1 MDERELK
8 RFLGRA
14 HHIKQDLRALN
25 RRMLEL
31 RSRTL
36 PGSPKFS
43 EVPPA
48 PGDPVSG
55 GFVRYSDEIIML
67 LEDAEDRAKELVK
80 VEKEIEKTIYLLS
93 ESVER
98 SLMYDYY
105 INDLPIVSSNADR
118 LSLEKEYHYS
128 ERYIKFLLH
137 KGRVQ
142 ILDMI

>member
-25 RRMLEL
+25 RRMLEIM
-31 RSRTL
+31 SRTL

-55 GFVRYSDEIIML
+55 GFVRYSDEIIMM
-67 LEDAEDRAKELVK
+67 LEDAEDRAKELVR
-80 VEKEIEKTIYLLS
+80 VEKEIERTIYLLP
-93 ESVER
+93 ESVGR
-98 SLMYDYY
+98 SVMYDYY
-105 INDLPIVSSNADR
+105 INDLPIVSSNPDR
-118 LSLEKEYHYS
+118 LSVEKEYHYS

-137 KGRVQ
+137 KARIE

>member
-14 HHIKQDLRALN
+14 HHIKQDLRTLN

-55 GFVRYSDEIIML
+55 GFVRYSDEIIMM
-67 LEDAEDRAKELVK
+67 LEDAEGRAKELVK

-98 SLMYDYY
+98 SIMYDYY
-105 INDLPIVSSNADR
+105 INDLPIVSSNPDR

-137 KGRVQ
+137 KGRMG
-142 ILDMI
+142 ILDLI

>member
-1 MDERELK
+1 MSEDELR

-55 GFVRYSDEIIML
+55 GFVRYSDEIIMM
-67 LEDAEDRAKELVK
+67 LEDAEDRARQLVK
-80 VEKEIEKTIYLLS
+80 VEKEIEDTIYLLA

-98 SLMYDYY
+98 SVLYDYY
-105 INDLPIVSSNADR
+105 INDLPIVSSNPDR
-118 LSLEKEYHYS
+118 ISLEKEYHYS
-128 ERYIKFLLH
+128 ERYIKYLLH
-137 KGRVQ
+137 KGRIG
-142 ILDMI
+142 ILSLI

>member
-55 GFVRYSDEIIML
+55 GFVRYSDEIIMM

>member
-43 EVPPA
+43 EAPPA
-48 PGDPVSG
+48 QGDPVSG
-55 GFVRYSDEIIML
+55 GFVRYSDEIIMML
-67 LEDAEDRAKELVK
+67 GDAEDRARELVK
-80 VEKEIEKTIYLLS
+80 VEREIENTIYLLS

-105 INDLPIVSSNADR
+105 INDLPIVTNNPDK

-137 KGRVQ
+137 KGRIE
-142 ILDMI
+142 ILSLI

>member
-1 MDERELK
+1 MDERELM

-14 HHIKQDLRALN
+14 HHIKQELRALN

-36 PGSPKFS
+36 PGSPRFS
-43 EVPPA
+43 EVPSA

-55 GFVRYSDEIIML
+55 GFVRYSDEIIMM
-67 LEDAEDRAKELVK
+67 LEDAEEQATQLVK
-80 VEKEIEKTIYLLS
+80 VEKEIERMIHLLP

-98 SLMYDYY
+98 SILYDYY
-105 INDLPIVSSNADR
+105 INDLPIVTSNPDR

-137 KGRVQ
+137 KGRTE
-142 ILDMI
+142 ILCLL